1 MTASASTNPARA
13 FLGRRSQCPAGGDS
27 TWSTAP
33 ESRVLRAA
41 SGGGGARLCRAGAGA
56 GEERA

>member
-1 MTASASTNPARA
+1 MSNVRSTCDARA
-13 FLGRRSQCPAGGDS
+13 FLGRRSQCSAGGDS
-27 TWSTAP
+27 TRGTAP

-41 SGGGGARLCRAGAGA
+41 PGGGGARLCRAGVGA